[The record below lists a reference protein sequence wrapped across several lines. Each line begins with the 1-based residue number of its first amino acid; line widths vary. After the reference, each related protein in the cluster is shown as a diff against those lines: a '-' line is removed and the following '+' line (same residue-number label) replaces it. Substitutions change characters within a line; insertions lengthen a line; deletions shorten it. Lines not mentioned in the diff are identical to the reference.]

1 MPEWFGLC
9 CARVVGELSKAQRG
23 ARIVGVLGLL
33 GLVGLACVSEA
44 EGEGEDGDGDG
55 DHDDPSEAGDAG
67 SSGEFVDLLD
77 HAEWQPVDA
86 ADDPLADHRPSVVEC
101 GIAGWYPE
109 GSAIEVNTNWCN
121 YLALGQPSR
130 APIHAGAGVQL
141 GFYYFNLTAPEPA
154 LAHLA
159 LLVDGQVLY
168 EQEVE
173 IPGDARVAMLEF
185 EAPFDAPEGAPLV
198 FHLHN
203 HGQNTWVLMHLRA
216 EQ

>member
-1 MPEWFGLC
+1 L
-9 CARVVGELSKAQRG
+9 A
-23 ARIVGVLGLL
+23 LL
-33 GLVGLACVSEA
+33 GGACVSEA
-44 EGEGEDGDGDG
+44 AIEDSDTD
-55 DHDDPSEAGDAG
+55 DSSSDDPTEASAGD

-77 HAEWQPVDA
+77 HSEWEPVEA
-86 ADDPLADHRPSVVEC
+86 VADPLADHRPTAVEC

-109 GSAIEVNTNWCN
+109 DDAIEVDTNWCN
-121 YLALGQPSR
+121 YLALAQPSL
-130 APIHAGAGVQL
+130 APVHAGARVQL

-154 LAHLA
+154 LAHFA
-159 LLVDGQVLY
+159 LLVDGQILY
-168 EQEVE
+168 EQDIE
-173 IPGDARVAMLEF
+173 IPGEAQVYQLEF